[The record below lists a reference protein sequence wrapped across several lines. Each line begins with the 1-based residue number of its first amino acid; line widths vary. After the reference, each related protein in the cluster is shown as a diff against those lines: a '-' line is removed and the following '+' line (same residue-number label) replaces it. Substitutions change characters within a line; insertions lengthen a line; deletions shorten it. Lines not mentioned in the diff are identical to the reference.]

1 MNTALIMSYSLS
13 EHSLYNRENNTS
25 IKGSWLYELAKKY
38 VPYETDKQIS
48 LVGLDKLKRIEIMI
62 SVNLFEQMKNDR
74 VFILKAENL
83 RRLRTVKKDQSK
95 GTCILEYLCYPTLQT
110 FDNDL
115 DEKENN

>member
-1 MNTALIMSYSLS
+1 MNTALVMSFGLA

-48 LVGLDKLKRIEIMI
+48 LIGLDNLKRIEIMI
-62 SVNLFEQMKNDR
+62 SVNLFEQLKNDR
-74 VFILKAENL
+74 VFIMKAENL
-83 RRLRTVKKDQSK
+83 RRLRTIKKDKTK
-95 GTCILEYLCYPTLQT
+95 GTHVLEYLCYPTLKE

-115 DEKENN
+115 DSKVK